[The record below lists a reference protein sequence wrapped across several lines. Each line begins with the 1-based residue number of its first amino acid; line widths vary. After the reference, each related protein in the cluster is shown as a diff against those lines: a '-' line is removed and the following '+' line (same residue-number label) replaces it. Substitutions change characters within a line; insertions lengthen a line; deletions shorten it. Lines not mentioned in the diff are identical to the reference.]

1 MFQGSLNLS
10 QAPAGY
16 GKQASKRRKQMISDS
31 GSSPNHL
38 NTSLNAGQ
46 NGSRKRSFDEDSIAE
61 DESTDVFQ
69 QVESLLQ
76 PLEDFLVVD
85 VKEQPL
91 IENFITRLNMDKIN
105 EIIVLFA
112 QYLFTTDASFKSVE
126 NYLKKFFALLHL
138 SHFLPTRTKLSG
150 PVLDRLCA

>member
-1 MFQGSLNLS
+1 M
-10 QAPAGY
+10 
-16 GKQASKRRKQMISDS
+16 
-31 GSSPNHL
+31 
-38 NTSLNAGQ
+38 
-46 NGSRKRSFDEDSIAE
+46 
-61 DESTDVFQ
+61 FQ

-105 EIIVLFA
+105 EIIVLFSK
-112 QYLFTTDASFKSVE
+112 YLITTDASFKSVE

-138 SHFLPTRTKLSG
+138 SHFLPTRTQLSG